1 MATTRTVQETSD
13 APRVLGLAL
22 SALLGIGMT
31 AIGLFSL
38 GKAQALLTVV
48 HFVVGPLALW
58 LTWKA
63 YRRSRAA
70 WSFLVAI
77 EGVLAIYYLFGA
89 PTFTKLLGVGLAVAM
104 LPAVLYA
111 VAATALIVA
120 RRDYA

>member
-13 APRVLGLAL
+13 APRLLGLAL

-31 AIGLFSL
+31 VIGLLSA

-48 HFVVGPLALW
+48 HFAVGPLALW

-70 WSFLVAI
+70 WSFLVALQ
-77 EGVLAIYYLFGA
+77 GVLAIYYLFGA
-89 PTFTKLLGVGLAVAM
+89 PTFTKLLGVSIAVAM
-104 LPAVLYA
+104 LP
-111 VAATALIVA
+111 
-120 RRDYA
+120 